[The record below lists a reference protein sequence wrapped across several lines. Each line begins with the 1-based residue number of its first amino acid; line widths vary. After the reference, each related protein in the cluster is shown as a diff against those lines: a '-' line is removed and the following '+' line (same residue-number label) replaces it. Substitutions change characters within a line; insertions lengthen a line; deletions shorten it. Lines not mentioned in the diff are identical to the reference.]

1 MTLYVDMILIENIIM
16 NYIILLTTAIVC
28 KNSISHFRMIV
39 ASIIGAIYAVLMYI
53 FELSIYNNLILKTL
67 LSICMVYVTFNSKNI
82 KILLKQITVF
92 YLTSFCFGGATY
104 YLLNFIN
111 SKLVKNINENFM
123 GIYPIKMAIL
133 GGTIGF
139 IIINISFKIVKNRI
153 TKKDLIYD
161 INIYCDQKKVKINA
175 LLDTGNMLND
185 PITGIPVLIAEKQR
199 VKDIVSNKVIENLD
213 NDLNYNV
220 FENIDENSK
229 RRYSI
234 IPFSSVGKKNG
245 ILIGF
250 RPDYI
255 EIHIDDEKII
265 KRKAIIGIYNGK
277 ISKNEMY
284 SGLIGLNLLNQSIG
298 VGDKQNEYNSNI
310 KI

>member
-111 SKLVKNINENFM
+111 SKLVKNINEL
-123 GIYPIKMAIL
+123 YL
-133 GGTIGF
+133 
-139 IIINISFKIVKNRI
+139 
-153 TKKDLIYD
+153 
-161 INIYCDQKKVKINA
+161 
-175 LLDTGNMLND
+175 
-185 PITGIPVLIAEKQR
+185 
-199 VKDIVSNKVIENLD
+199 
-213 NDLNYNV
+213 
-220 FENIDENSK
+220 
-229 RRYSI
+229 
-234 IPFSSVGKKNG
+234 
-245 ILIGF
+245 
-250 RPDYI
+250 
-255 EIHIDDEKII
+255 
-265 KRKAIIGIYNGK
+265 
-277 ISKNEMY
+277 
-284 SGLIGLNLLNQSIG
+284 
-298 VGDKQNEYNSNI
+298 
-310 KI
+310 

>member
-1 MTLYVDMILIENIIM
+1 MTLYIDIILIENIIM
-16 NYIILLTTAIVC
+16 NYIILFTTGIVC
-28 KNSISHFRMIV
+28 KDSTSHFRIII
-39 ASIIGAIYAVLMYI
+39 ASTIGAVYAVLMYI
-53 FELSIYNNLILKTL
+53 FKLSIYNNLISKTI
-67 LSICMVYVTFNSKNI
+67 LSIGMVYVAFNSKNV
-82 KILLKQITVF
+82 KALLKQISVF

-111 SKLVKNINENFM
+111 TKLTNNINGNFIGM
-123 GIYPIKMAIL
+123 YPIKMAIL
-133 GGTIGF
+133 GGTVGF
-139 IIINISFKIVKNRI
+139 IIINLSFKIVKNRI

-161 INIYCDQKKVKINA
+161 ISIYCEQKKVKINA

-185 PITGIPVLIAEKQR
+185 PLTGMPVLIVEKQ
-199 VKDIVSNKVIENLD
+199 KIDDIIPNEIIDNLD
-213 NDLNYNV
+213 KDLNYNV
-220 FENIDENSK
+220 FEKIDENSR

-255 EIHIDDEKII
+255 EIRMDDDNLI
-265 KRKAIIGIYNGK
+265 KQKAIIGIYNGRL
-277 ISKNEMY
+277 SKNGMY

-298 VGDKQNEYNSNI
+298 VGDKQNEYNSDI

>member
-1 MTLYVDMILIENIIM
+1 M
-16 NYIILLTTAIVC
+16 N
-28 KNSISHFRMIV
+28 
-39 ASIIGAIYAVLMYI
+39 
-53 FELSIYNNLILKTL
+53 
-67 LSICMVYVTFNSKNI
+67 
-82 KILLKQITVF
+82 
-92 YLTSFCFGGATY
+92 
-104 YLLNFIN
+104 
-111 SKLVKNINENFM
+111 
-123 GIYPIKMAIL
+123 
-133 GGTIGF
+133 
-139 IIINISFKIVKNRI
+139 
-153 TKKDLIYD
+153 
-161 INIYCDQKKVKINA
+161 
-175 LLDTGNMLND
+175 
-185 PITGIPVLIAEKQR
+185 
-199 VKDIVSNKVIENLD
+199 

-220 FENIDENSK
+220 FENIDENSR

-255 EIHIDDEKII
+255 EIHIDDEKST

-277 ISKNEMY
+277 LSKNEMY